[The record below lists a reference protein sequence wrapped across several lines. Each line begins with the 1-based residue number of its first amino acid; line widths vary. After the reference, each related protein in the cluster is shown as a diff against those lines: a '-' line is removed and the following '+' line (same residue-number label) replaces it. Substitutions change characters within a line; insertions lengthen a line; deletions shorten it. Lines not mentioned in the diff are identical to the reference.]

1 MVSGTSRA
9 EFMMPPMVH
18 LRHPATSPPSDH
30 DAESAM
36 DFLAILSDPAAWAS
50 LAALTA
56 LEIVLGIDNLIF
68 LSIVASRLPVHQQ
81 NAARRIGLSLALLMR
96 LALLAS
102 IAWIVGLTQPIF
114 SIGEFDVSWRDIIML
129 AGGLFLLAKG
139 TLEIH
144 HTMEEEHK
152 EGAKA
157 GSTFTAAIIQ
167 IVLLDIVF
175 SLDSVIT
182 AVGMA
187 EHLSVMVTAVVLA
200 MIVMLVAAKPVGD
213 FVNRHPTVKM
223 LALAFLVL
231 VGTMLVAEGFH
242 FHVPKG
248 YIYFAIAFSAG
259 VEALNLLARR
269 RRLAKAH

>member
-1 MVSGTSRA
+1 
-9 EFMMPPMVH
+9 
-18 LRHPATSPPSDH
+18 
-30 DAESAM
+30 M
-36 DFLAILSDPAAWAS
+36 DVLALLSDPAAWAS

-68 LSIVASRLPVHQQ
+68 LSIVASRLPVSQQ
-81 NAARRIGLSLALLMR
+81 NTARRLGLSLALIMR
-96 LALLAS
+96 LGLLAS

-114 SIGEFDVSWRDIIML
+114 TVFDFQVSWRDIIML
-129 AGGLFLLAKG
+129 GGGLFLLAKG

-144 HTMEEEHK
+144 HTMEEQHTGS
-152 EGAKA
+152 EGGAV
-157 GSTFTAAIIQ
+157 SRSFSMAIVQ

-187 EHLSVMVTAVVLA
+187 DHLSVMITAVIIS
-200 MIVMLVAAKPVGD
+200 MIVMLVAAQPVGD

-231 VGTMLVAEGFH
+231 VGTMLVAEGLH

-248 YIYFAIAFSAG
+248 YVYFAIAFSAG

-269 RRLAKAH
+269 KRLTKVH